1 MLTFPMMVLKLI
13 PQLDMFV
20 LRPKIETTRY
30 NVVQIYAVV
39 AVLPCR
45 FHVYFVFWVLKK
57 VHLKNVF
64 VTYSNREI
72 VILCNISVPTYTV
85 YLLKK
90 QSDQMSFET

>member
-1 MLTFPMMVLKLI
+1 MLTFPLMVLKLI

-57 VHLKNVF
+57 VHLKNVV
-64 VTYSNREI
+64 VTYLLFLYTCFVFVLL
-72 VILCNISVPTYTV
+72 VISKV
-85 YLLKK
+85 
-90 QSDQMSFET
+90 S